1 MNFKSPSVL
10 VLFSVIVCPSF
21 SFGEDVNGS
30 GETDAAKSKVLN
42 EVVVSSTPLKKSLFD
57 SAQSISVLDSEQLLL
72 NSKPSLGETLSNQP
86 GISSTSYGQGASRP
100 IIRGLGGDR
109 VRILQGGVGV
119 QDASSASPDHAV
131 ALDPI
136 QSNKVEVVRGAAT
149 LMYGPNAIGGVVNV
163 LDNRIPEEMPE
174 GPATGAV
181 DLKTATVDGLRS
193 GGAKIDVPLGSF
205 ALHLDGFYRKSDNY
219 RIPGF
224 VRDEEL
230 RKGGIPEELGFE
242 PKDKLPQSFTQA
254 EGATAGISYIF
265 EKGYLGVAAN
275 LFNTT
280 YGLPISEPNI
290 SIGMQQRRFDL
301 RGRVD
306 DALPFIDRIESR
318 TGLVNYEHTEFEG
331 DEVGTIFKN
340 DGVDSRLE
348 LTHSPL
354 GPVQGMFGFQY
365 QYSDFRAIGA
375 EAFVPESVTNT
386 FSGFVFEE
394 LAATDKLSF
403 QVGSRLDG
411 NNVRTTKFRVDEDAL
426 PETLSNSPTSL
437 SGSIGTVYKFLDQYA
452 AAFTVTHTERAP
464 TSTELFANGAH
475 LATGVFEIGN
485 PNLGKEKALGFD
497 LTLRKRSGWVT
508 GFVSG
513 YYNRFNNFINL
524 APTGKF
530 REGGHGHGHGE
541 EEEHEEDA
549 HHEEEH
555 HEEDH
560 HDDDMHAT
568 EEGEGDLPEYR
579 FQAAN
584 ADYFGSEAQAV
595 FHLFGPKEEEEV
607 DSKTKSLA
615 RGMSENST
623 SHDLN
628 HLDLITQVD
637 FVRAYDRNGTGNISQ
652 VPPWRLLLA
661 TDYRK
666 ETFGARL
673 EVQHVFQQNLVA
685 QFENETQSYTL
696 VNAILTKEFMID
708 AVPTTGF
715 LRLDNIFDDEAR
727 VHTSFVRDRAPLP
740 GRNATLGL
748 RFTF

>member
-1 MNFKSPSVL
+1 MKNSYLAASVL
-10 VLFSVIVCPSF
+10 VLAVIFFSPQQSQAETEQ
-21 SFGEDVNGS
+21 GKEDP
-30 GETDAAKSKVLN
+30 AAKELD

-57 SAQSISVLDSEQLLL
+57 SAQSISVLDEQQLLL
-72 NSKPSLGETLSNQP
+72 NSRPSLGETLSNQP

-119 QDASSASPDHAV
+119 QDASNTSPDHAV

-163 LDNRIPEEMPE
+163 IDNRIPEEMPE

-181 DLKTATVDGLRS
+181 ELKTATVDGLRS
-193 GGAKIDVPLGSF
+193 GGAKIDVPLGTF

-224 VRDEEL
+224 ARDGEL
-230 RKGGIPEELGFE
+230 REGGIPEEFGFE

-254 EGATAGISYIF
+254 EGATAGLSYIF

-280 YGLPISEPNI
+280 YGLPISEPNV

-301 RGRVD
+301 RGRID

-348 LTHSPL
+348 LTHSPV
-354 GPVQGMFGFQY
+354 GMVEGMFGLQY
-365 QYSDFRAIGA
+365 QYSDFAAIGA
-375 EAFVPESVTNT
+375 EAFVPASITNT
-386 FSGFVFEE
+386 ISGFAFEE
-394 LAATDKLSF
+394 LTASENLSF
-403 QVGSRLDG
+403 QAGGRLDS
-411 NNVRTTKFRVDEDAL
+411 NRVRTTNFRVDEDAL
-426 PETLSNSPTSL
+426 PETLNSSPTSL
-437 SGSIGTVYKFLDQYA
+437 SGSIGTVYKFLDRYA
-452 AAFTVTHTERAP
+452 AAFTITHTERAP

-475 LATGVFEIGN
+475 LATGVFELGN

-513 YYNRFNNFINL
+513 YYNRFDNFINL
-524 APTGKF
+524 NPTGRF
-530 REGGHGHGHGE
+530 REGGHGHGE
-541 EEEHEEDA
+541 EEEHEDDA
-549 HHEEEH
+549 K

-560 HDDDMHAT
+560 HDEDHGSEDMLAAKEGDE
-568 EEGEGDLPEYR
+568 EEGELPEYR
-579 FQAAN
+579 FQAAD
-584 ADYFGSEAQAV
+584 ADYFGSEAQVV
-595 FHLFGPKEEEEV
+595 FHLFGPKEEEDV
-607 DSKTKSLA
+607 DSKTRILA
-615 RGMSENST
+615 RGISENSS

-637 FVRAYDRNGTGNISQ
+637 FVRAYDRQGSGNISQ

-666 ETFGARL
+666 ESFGARL
-673 EVQHVFQQNLVA
+673 EAQHVFRQDIVS
-685 QFENETQSYTL
+685 QFENETDSYTL
-696 VNAILTKEFMID
+696 VNAILTKDFMID
-708 AVPTTGF
+708 AVPATGF

-727 VHTSFVRDRAPLP
+727 VHTSFVRNRAPLP